1 MGAEI
6 HIDLRGWTKL
16 ESEIDGMAK
25 RVADLSPALDP
36 AASGLDSVLLDS
48 FRTSSSPFGAP
59 WEPLSDTTVA
69 RRRRGSSKPLVDTGQ
84 LRSATHARREGKR
97 SIVFGTSGAPATY
110 APTHQFGRGKIPA
123 RPFLPI
129 VNDKVSVD
137 GGRVGAWWARTRDAI
152 VNYVLRGKVG
162 V

>member
-1 MGAEI
+1 MGLEI
-6 HIDLRGWTKL
+6 KLDLRGWTKL
-16 ESEIDGMAK
+16 ETELDGMAK

-36 AASGLDSVLLDS
+36 AASGLDTVLLDS
-48 FRTSSSPFGAP
+48 FRTSSSPYGEP
-59 WEPLSDTTVA
+59 WQPLSAKTVA

-84 LRSATHARREGKR
+84 LRSATHARRADKR

-110 APTHQFGRGKIPA
+110 GPTHQFGRGKIPA

-129 VNDKVSVD
+129 VNGKVSVE

-152 VNYVLRGKVG
+152 VGFILRGKVG
-162 V
+162 A